1 MQLLRQRFSFEI
13 HTILRIPKESVC
25 SNFFEAAIFLERL
38 FLRSINCNY
47 FFRAATS
54 SVILENILRRVN
66 SFQQNSYFFK
76 LLSSSNFLMK
86 SKLAVLQSRYF
97 WVDKIVQNKA
107 IQRRASFLEEM
118 LLNSTKFFYRAY
130 FFNGGIFLQKRYC
143 FKTATLSDKLFFGNS

>member
-1 MQLLRQRFSFEI
+1 MNLNTILKTNKLIISLKTLKRMISLRSLSYAQWKFSKTSPQEKILTARYNYWDVFCLRSI
-13 HTILRIPKESVC
+13 TILRIPKESVC

-38 FLRSINCNY
+38 FLHSINCNY

-86 SKLAVLQSRYF
+86 SK
-97 WVDKIVQNKA
+97 
-107 IQRRASFLEEM
+107 
-118 LLNSTKFFYRAY
+118 
-130 FFNGGIFLQKRYC
+130 
-143 FKTATLSDKLFFGNS
+143 